1 MRAWTRS
8 VAAIKIA
15 AVAKWLLVLVGVCGA
30 CGGTASPG
38 SMEAI
43 LQDMTGA
50 VRVEKDGA
58 VVLEQGYGLADEAS
72 RIANTPATR
81 FRIGSNTKQF
91 TAMAVLLLADDGRLG
106 VDDPICGHLDDCPD
120 AWQPITIQELLD
132 HSSGIPD
139 YINSPGFPA
148 LIGTPATV
156 DELIGRIRDLP
167 LEFTPGSRWSYSNSG
182 YLLLGAIVTHE
193 SGLSYA
199 DFLRQRIFAPLG
211 MADTDYDS
219 DHPPLG
225 THATGYLSQGVKP
238 VFLAMSEFDAAGALA
253 STVGDLAKWDAALQ
267 AGTIGSAAARAAMF
281 TPHIA
286 CPSGGCALGSDI
298 GYGDGWF
305 IADVSG
311 QRYDYHWGRIDGFQS
326 SNGFYPDAH
335 VTVIVLSN
343 LETVDTFGIASQ
355 LGAAALQ

>member
-1 MRAWTRS
+1 
-8 VAAIKIA
+8 VG
-15 AVAKWLLVLVGVCGA
+15 KWLFALALVGGA
-30 CGGTASPG
+30 CGGTPAIG
-38 SMEAI
+38 TMEEI

-50 VRVEKDGA
+50 VRVEKNG
-58 VVLEQGYGLADEAS
+58 VVLLEKGYGLADEAS
-72 RIANTPATR
+72 RIANTPDTI

-91 TAMAVLLLADDGRLG
+91 TAMAILLLQDDGRLG
-106 VDDPICGHLDDCPD
+106 VDDPICSHLDDCPD

-139 YINSPGFPA
+139 YINAPDFPTY
-148 LIGTPATV
+148 IGTPATV
-156 DELIGRIRDLP
+156 PELIARFRDLP
-167 LEFTPGSRWSYSNSG
+167 LLFTPGSQWSYSNSG

-199 DFLRQRIFAPLG
+199 DFLRQRIFGPLG
-211 MADTDYDS
+211 MTHTDYDS

-225 THATGYLSQGVKP
+225 THATGYLSMGVKP
-238 VFLAMSEFDAAGALA
+238 VFFAMSEADAAGALA
-253 STVGDLAKWDAALQ
+253 STVGDLAKWDSALQ
-267 AGTIGSAAARAAMF
+267 AGTIGSAAARTAMF

-311 QRYDYHWGRIDGFQS
+311 QRYDYHWGHIDGFFS

-355 LGAAALQ
+355 LGAAAMQ